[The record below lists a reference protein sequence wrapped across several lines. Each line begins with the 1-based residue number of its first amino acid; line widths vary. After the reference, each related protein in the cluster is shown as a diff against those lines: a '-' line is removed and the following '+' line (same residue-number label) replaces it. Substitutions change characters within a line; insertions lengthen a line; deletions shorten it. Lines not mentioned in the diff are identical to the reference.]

1 MGRTDFDR
9 RFGQRLKDL
18 RRVHGFRQRDVA
30 LELRIGI
37 YTLQS
42 YEQGRTEPDLELLTD
57 MCRLYQVSADY
68 LLGLS
73 DRCDSPERM
82 R

>member
-18 RRVHGFRQRDVA
+18 RRVHGFRQRGA
-30 LELRIGI
+30 AQELRVGI

-42 YEQGRTEPDLELLTD
+42 YEQGRTEPDLELLAD
-57 MCRLYQVSADY
+57 MCRLYRVSADY
-68 LLGLS
+68 LLGLEDHS
-73 DRCDSPERM
+73 EYCQ
-82 R
+82 

>member
-1 MGRTDFDR
+1 MGRTDLDR

-73 DRCDSPERM
+73 DRCDPPKE
-82 R
+82 

>member
-18 RRVHGFRQRDVA
+18 RRVYGFRQEDAARKLCVTPGTMA
-30 LELRIGI
+30 H
-37 YTLQS
+37 
-42 YEQGRTEPDLELLTD
+42 YEQGFTEPDLELLTN
-57 MCRLYQVSADY
+57 MCRLYRVPADY

-73 DRCDSPERM
+73 DDARNGGLL
-82 R
+82 

>member
-9 RFGQRLKDL
+9 RFDQRLKDL

-42 YEQGRTEPDLELLTD
+42 YEQGRTEPDLELLAD
-57 MCRLYQVSADY
+57 MCRLYRVSADY

-73 DRCDSPERM
+73 DRCDPPKE
-82 R
+82 

>member
-18 RRVHGFRQRDVA
+18 RRVHGFRQEDAARKLCVTDGTMA
-30 LELRIGI
+30 H
-37 YTLQS
+37 
-42 YEQGRTEPDLELLTD
+42 YEQGFTEPDLELLTD
-57 MCRLYQVSADY
+57 MCRLYRVSADY

-73 DRCDSPERM
+73 DDARNGGLR
-82 R
+82 

>member
-9 RFGQRLKDL
+9 RLGQRLKDL
-18 RRVHGFRQRDVA
+18 RRVHGFRQRDA
-30 LELRIGI
+30 ARELCVGI

-73 DRCDSPERM
+73 DRCDLPERM